1 MKSPFT
7 VFLFIALAKTSF
19 GAVVQYQVV
28 NMGLTGTEVREIRDG
43 KVAGFRYENSF
54 LGTRNYEEG
63 FTKVIS
69 TGSQYIYRYPNKD
82 STQIYTISTTD
93 YNQVGGM
100 IYSANMTYQV
110 FGFSANQSSNTQTQ
124 INPPGAY
131 RFSVES
137 INGLRTVGWY
147 DLGVSSANR
156 GFIHQG
162 TDYSTGFSTIVYPNA
177 NTTSTRLTGIQ
188 GDILVGTTTIN
199 SKEYGF
205 IYDLSKTSDQF
216 SVPLLITNS
225 TATRFNDINDNFIV
239 GTATIGGINKP
250 FLVDFLTGQVEFF
263 TAPEG
268 YSAEGYSYDN
278 GVIAG
283 TYDAP
288 SGNKLG
294 FYATV
299 PEPTGVS
306 FLIMSTAFAVFS
318 RRRR

>member
-1 MKSPFT
+1 
-7 VFLFIALAKTSF
+7 
-19 GAVVQYQVV
+19 
-28 NMGLTGTEVREIRDG
+28 MGLTGTEVREIRDG
-43 KVAGFRYENSF
+43 KIAGFRYENSF

-63 FTKVIS
+63 FTKIIS
-69 TGSQYIYRYPNKD
+69 TGTQYIYRYPNAD
-82 STQIYTISTTD
+82 STQIYAISTS
-93 YNQVGGM
+93 NNSQVGGM
-100 IYSANMTYQV
+100 IYSANLSYQV
-110 FGFSANQSSNTQTQ
+110 YGFSANQGANSQSQ

-131 RFSVES
+131 RSSVES
-137 INGLRTVGWY
+137 INGQRTVGWY
-147 DLGVSSANR
+147 DLGVSSANK
-156 GFIHQG
+156 GFLHQG

-188 GDILVGTTTIN
+188 GDILVGTTAIN

-239 GTATIGGINKP
+239 GTATVGGINKP

-299 PEPTGVS
+299 PEPTAVS
-306 FLIMSTAFAVFS
+306 FLIMSTVFAVF
-318 RRRR
+318 RRRRR

>member
-1 MKSPFT
+1 
-7 VFLFIALAKTSF
+7 
-19 GAVVQYQVV
+19 
-28 NMGLTGTEVREIRDG
+28 MGLTGTEVREIRDG
-43 KVAGFRYENSF
+43 KLAGFRYENSF

-82 STQIYTISTTD
+82 STQIYAISTTD
-93 YNQVGGM
+93 NNQVGGM

-110 FGFSANQSSNTQTQ
+110 FGFTANQSSNTQFQ

-131 RFSVES
+131 RSSVES
-137 INGLRTVGWY
+137 INGLRSVGWY
-147 DLGVSSANR
+147 DLGASSANR
-156 GFIHQG
+156 GFLQQG
-162 TDYSTGFSTIVYPNA
+162 TDYSTGFTTIVYPNA

-199 SKEYGF
+199 SREYGF

-225 TATRFNDINDNFIV
+225 TGTRFNDINDNFIV
-239 GTATIGGINKP
+239 GTAIIGGVNKP
-250 FLVDFLTGQVEFF
+250 FLCDFFTGQVEFF
-263 TAPEG
+263 TSPEG

-278 GVIAG
+278 GIIAG
-283 TYDAP
+283 TYDTP
-288 SGNKLG
+288 TGNKLG

-299 PEPTGVS
+299 PEPGSSSLLLLGV
-306 FLIMSTAFAVFS
+306 FAIIFQK
-318 RRRR
+318 RRY